1 MSVRISLG
9 LSIIP
14 NGVGFYELF
23 GAVGVAPAV
32 VVVGQPITHLTAWVA
47 SAAVFWYVWVPG

>member
-1 MSVRISLG
+1 MG
-9 LSIIP
+9 LPIMP
-14 NGVGFYELF
+14 NGVGFYGLF

-32 VVVGQPITHLTAWVA
+32 VVVGQPGTRLTAWVA